1 MKKPLLLLLTGILLL
16 SSFASCSRRGQ
27 YEDILESQKEAESL
41 DAIPETNGNI
51 TGESA
56 PDYETPVMLKT
67 GDAPYWEGKT
77 MEELQ
82 AIYRSTA
89 TKRNSGQTVMPT
101 GKLYSMNNGEMF
113 FYNKLTGNIS
123 NWCSD
128 PLCNPAEN
136 DQCIWWDFKEIVY
149 ISDSYIYFEA
159 VDFYND
165 HRIYRCDLQRN
176 HVEEVFDILE
186 YIEHEGSPDGSEG
199 TTHISVDD
207 ADVIYEK
214 DGVLYYLQA
223 HLIGTKSI
231 STVYA
236 MDLRSKEVTA
246 LSGDQDIYFIK
257 IAADKVFYTL
267 SSAPYTWYQTDL
279 TFTASN
285 KIFDNV
291 VISHFNDQ
299 YLILGRMVEGQVS
312 DALFSYDLKTGETYE
327 LNDRRGNT
335 YLSGA
340 YLYYTRNLTEEEMEN
355 DPLKDYYTYKP
366 SGKKP
371 STTLEAG
378 KIYRIYIGEHHS
390 PEECI
395 FQLTYK
401 GIPVRFNDFEMD
413 GETIYISFNHH
424 EGFKSFYNQDFR
436 GNEKDTRVYGIVDLQ
451 CGTVSFLELPKEE

>member
-1 MKKPLLLLLTGILLL
+1 MKKPLLLVLTAMLLL

-56 PDYETPVMLKT
+56 PDYETPIMLKT

-128 PLCNPAEN
+128 PLCNLAEN

-149 ISDSYIYFEA
+149 VSDAYIYFQTA
-159 VDFYND
+159 DFYND
-165 HRIYRCDLQRN
+165 YKMYRCDLQRN
-176 HVEEVFDILE
+176 NVEEVFDILE
-186 YIEHEGSPDGSEG
+186 YIDHESSPDGLAG
-199 TTHISVDD
+199 TTDVSVDD

-223 HLIGTKSI
+223 HLVDTKSV
-231 STVYA
+231 SSVYA
-236 MDLRSKEVTA
+236 MDLKSKEITA
-246 LSGDQDIYFIK
+246 LSGDQDIHFIK
-257 IAADKVFYTL
+257 IAADQVFYTL
-267 SSAPYTWYQTDL
+267 SSAPYTWYQTDPA
-279 TFTASN
+279 FTASK
-285 KIFDNV
+285 KIFDDT
-291 VISHFNDQ
+291 VIHHVNDQ
-299 YLILGRMVEGQVS
+299 YLILGRMVGGQVT

-327 LNDRRGNT
+327 LNDQRGNT
-335 YLSGA
+335 YLSGV

-355 DPLKDYYTYKP
+355 DPLKDYYTYKA
-366 SGKKP
+366 SGKNP
-371 STTLEAG
+371 STTQGAG
-378 KIYRIYIGEHHS
+378 KIYRVYVGEDKA
-390 PEECI
+390 PEECV

-401 GIPVRFNDFEMD
+401 GIPVRLKDIEMD
-413 GETIYISFNHH
+413 GETIYISFNNH
-424 EGFKSFYNQDFR
+424 EGFKNFYNQDFR
-436 GNEKDTRVYGIVDLQ
+436 GSDRDTCVYGIVDLQ
-451 CGTVSFLELPKEE
+451 SGSVSFLEIPKEE

>member
-1 MKKPLLLLLTGILLL
+1 MKKPLLLVLTAVLLL
-16 SSFASCSRRGQ
+16 SSLASCARRGQ
-27 YEDILESQKEAESL
+27 YEDILESKKEAESL

-51 TGESA
+51 TGDSA

-89 TKRNSGQTVMPT
+89 TKKTSGQTVMPT

-149 ISDSYIYFEA
+149 VSDAYIYFQTA
-159 VDFYND
+159 DFYND
-165 HRIYRCDLQRN
+165 YKMYRCDLQRN
-176 HVEEVFDILE
+176 NVEEVFDILE
-186 YIEHEGSPDGSEG
+186 YIDHESSPDGLAG
-199 TTHISVDD
+199 TTSVSADD
-207 ADVIYEK
+207 ADVIYET

-223 HLIGTKSI
+223 HLVDTKSV
-231 STVYA
+231 SSVYA
-236 MDLRSKEVTA
+236 LDLKSKEITA
-246 LSGDQDIYFIK
+246 LSGDQDIHFIK
-257 IAADKVFYTL
+257 IAADQVFYTL
-267 SSAPYTWYQTDL
+267 SSAPNTWYQTDL
-279 TFTASN
+279 TFTASK

-291 VISHFNDQ
+291 VIHHFNDQ
-299 YLILGRMVEGQVS
+299 YLILGRMVEGQVT

-355 DPLKDYYTYKP
+355 DPLKDYYTYKA
-366 SGKKP
+366 SGKNP
-371 STTLEAG
+371 STTQGAG
-378 KIYRIYIGEHHS
+378 KIYRVYVGENKAN
-390 PEECI
+390 EECV

-401 GIPVRFNDFEMD
+401 DIPVRINNIEMD

-424 EGFKSFYNQDFR
+424 EGFKNFYNQAFR
-436 GNEKDTRVYGIVDLQ
+436 GSDSATCVYGVADLQ
-451 CGTVSFLELPKEE
+451 NGSVTLLDIPQDE